1 MNLLIIDDDDTLRSL
16 LVAELQRFGHSVASA
31 ATAEEGLRLAQEP
44 EPDVVLLD
52 LSLPDQTGLE
62 VLKRLRSE
70 RPALEVIV
78 LTAHG
83 TIDSAIAAMK
93 LGAYEFLQK
102 PCALTA
108 IELAIRRALEH
119 RRLGEENARLK
130 DGLQPTKLSSEIIGS
145 GSDFEELNRF
155 ILKVAPTE
163 STVLIRGETGTGKEL
178 VATAIHRASTRRDH
192 PFVAVDCASL
202 HESLL
207 QSELFG
213 HERGAFT
220 GAVKMRHGL
229 FETADGG
236 TLFLDEVG
244 DVSPALQASLLR
256 VLETSRFRRVGSGRE
271 ITVNVRL
278 IAATNR
284 DLERMISEGQ
294 FRQELFFRLNAI
306 HVELAPLRTRRGDI
320 PLLAQHFL
328 SRHNARYGTSKRLAR
343 ETLEAL
349 CDYRWPGNVRELRH
363 AVERAAVLA
372 DGDVIQSADLPSEV
386 RSPTAPERAHIAEGD
401 PVLPLLEVE
410 RRYLIRVLAHVGG
423 HRARAAAVLG
433 ISERNLY
440 RKIQEFH
447 LDDPEPASGTP
458 GRGTGPG

>member
-1 MNLLIIDDDDTLRSL
+1 VNLLIIDDDDPLRTLL
-16 LVAELQRFGHSVASA
+16 AAELARFGHSVAA
-31 ATAEEGLRLAQEP
+31 GATAEEGLRLAGET

-52 LSLPDQTGLE
+52 LSLPDQAGLD
-62 VLKRLRSE
+62 VLKRLRAE

-102 PCALTA
+102 PCGLQA

-130 DGLQPTKLSSEIIGS
+130 DGLMPTRLSSDIIGQ
-145 GSDFEELNRF
+145 GPQVEELKRF
-155 ILKVAPTE
+155 ILKVAPTD
-163 STVLIRGETGTGKEL
+163 STVLLRGETGTGKEL
-178 VATAIHRASTRRDH
+178 VAVAVHRASARRDH

-202 HESLL
+202 NDNLL

-244 DVSPALQASLLR
+244 DVSPTLQASLLR
-256 VLETSRFRRVGSGRE
+256 VLETSRFRRVGGVHE
-271 ITVNVRL
+271 VKVDVRL

-284 DLERMISEGQ
+284 DLERMISEGK
-294 FRQELFFRLNAI
+294 FRQDLFFRLNAI
-306 HVELAPLRTRRGDI
+306 HVDIAPLRARREDI
-320 PLLAQHFL
+320 PFLAEHFL
-328 SRHNARYGTSKRLAR
+328 SRHNARYGTRKTFAR
-343 ETLEAL
+343 GAVAVLS
-349 CDYRWPGNVRELRH
+349 DYLWPGNVRELRH

-372 DGDVIQSADLPSEV
+372 DGDVIRTADLPPEV
-386 RSPTAPERAHIAEGD
+386 RARSAAEPPPAGEGE
-401 PVLPLLEVE
+401 PLLPLVEVE
-410 RRYLIRVLAHVGG
+410 RRYLARVLAHTGG
-423 HRARAAAVLG
+423 HRARAAALLG
-433 ISERNLY
+433 VSERNLY

-447 LDDPEPASGTP
+447 LDDAPPVVSRP
-458 GRGTGPG
+458 GAGDRD

>member
-1 MNLLIIDDDDTLRSL
+1 VKLLVVDDDETLRTL
-16 LVAELQRFGHSVASA
+16 LAAELGRFGHAVSAA
-31 ATAEEGLRLAQEP
+31 ATAEEGLRLADES

-52 LSLPDQTGLE
+52 LSLPDQAGLD
-62 VLKRLRSE
+62 VLKRLRAAL
-70 RPALEVIV
+70 PALEVIV

-102 PCALTA
+102 PCPLPAV
-108 IELAIRRALEH
+108 ELAIRRALEH

-130 DGLQPTKLSSEIIGS
+130 DGLQRSTLSSDIVGRGPE
-145 GSDFEELNRF
+145 FEELERF
-155 ILKVAPTE
+155 ILKVAPTDA
-163 STVLIRGETGTGKEL
+163 TVLIRGETGTGKEM
-178 VATAIHRASTRRDH
+178 VAAALHRASPRRDH

-202 HESLL
+202 NDNLL

-256 VLETSRFRRVGSGRE
+256 VLETSRFRRVGGSRE
-271 ITVNVRL
+271 VAVDVRL

-284 DLERMISEGQ
+284 DLERMISEGK
-294 FRQELFFRLNAI
+294 FRQDLFFRLNAI
-306 HVELAPLRTRRGDI
+306 HLELMPLRVRRGDI
-320 PLLAQHFL
+320 PLLAEHFL
-328 SRHNARYGTSKRLAR
+328 ARHNARYGVRKSFAP
-343 ETLEAL
+343 EAL
-349 CDYRWPGNVRELRH
+349 AVLASYGWPGNVRELRH

-372 DGDVIQSADLPSEV
+372 DGDVVGAADLPSET
-386 RSPTAPERAHIAEGD
+386 RFPQGHGGAAAGGGD
-401 PVLPLLEVE
+401 GPILPLVEIE
-410 RRYLIRVLAHVGG
+410 RRYLARVLSYAGG
-423 HRARAAAVLG
+423 HRGRAAALLG
-433 ISERNLY
+433 ISERSLY
-440 RKIQEFH
+440 RKIQEYR
-447 LDDPEPASGTP
+447 LDDPPAAQPP
-458 GRGTGPG
+458 GRG